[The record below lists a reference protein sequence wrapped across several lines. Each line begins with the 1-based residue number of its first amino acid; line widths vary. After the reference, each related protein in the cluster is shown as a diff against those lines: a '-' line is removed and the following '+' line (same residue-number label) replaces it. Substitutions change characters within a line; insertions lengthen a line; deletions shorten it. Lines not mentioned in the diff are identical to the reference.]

1 MAAPAAVSVVHEHPS
16 LSHSYTVGTSR
27 ACASS
32 FTRSDLVNLSPKS
45 RYLQDRFGRCVFLR
59 GVSLSGLN
67 KLPSKPNGFTHLSE
81 GFFDHEHVSF
91 MDRPFPLSQAHEHLS
106 RLKQWGLT
114 FIRLVVCWEAL
125 EHEGPGIYDQ
135 EYMQYLHELVSLFPK
150 YGMVCYID
158 PHQDVW
164 SRHTGGSGAPTW
176 TLELAGFDIKNLKA
190 TGAAHAH
197 NLHLEPHEPPPKVW
211 PSGYTK
217 LAAATM
223 ATLFWAGDTFAP
235 KRKVK
240 RSLHKGKWGQEVS
253 GEEQLVGLQEF
264 LQQSMIGAFAAL
276 ATKLRDCEAVIG
288 FEVMNEPHRGYIEL
302 MSPFGFN
309 FNTDLAI
316 GYFPTAI
323 QSWALGSG
331 HPVVIDHYGPR
342 FPVTAVTHQV
352 LLSPPSGRTAWK
364 QGTECIWKE
373 HGLWEWQANKGDI
386 GEAVSLR
393 NEYFKKDPQTG
404 KDVEWYRDF
413 YWPFCRAFSERIQTV
428 QPDWNALVGPIPN
441 EFCPKWPIEDRP
453 QNLIFA
459 PHWYDLQALFSK
471 SLGHMSANVQGLSR
485 GMFLLKALY
494 FGPWGLTKNYKKQIR
509 NIVQAAY
516 RNIGEVPVV
525 LGETGVPF
533 DLNDKKAF
541 ETGDYVWQERMMDS
555 ICSAL
560 EQNLVSY
567 NLWHYNP
574 LNEHEYGDAWNAE
587 DFSIFS
593 QSEVTQTALD
603 SVVNESDKLN
613 VGGRALDGFDRPH
626 ACKVAGIPLSTSYS
640 RSRKKFKLR
649 YANPF
654 SPLKFGAR
662 IKQEQA
668 TVDSPPVVAVEPRAR
683 ESEIHLPRR
692 VFGAAHRSGTLVVK
706 LSDGEWKY
714 DEELQTLHVLHV
726 TLEPGFVHTVD
737 ISIRGVSEGPV
748 QALLGFLLVL
758 VIVLSITTGLYD
770 AKMPKIDFEH
780 WGEDEL

>member
-1 MAAPAAVSVVHEHPS
+1 MTAAHAANAIHEHPS
-16 LSHSYTVGTSR
+16 LPQSYTVGSSG
-27 ACASS
+27 ACACS
-32 FTRSDLVNLSPKS
+32 FERADVVNLAES
-45 RYLQDRFGRCVFLR
+45 RYLQDRYGRSVLLR

-91 MDRPFPLSQAHEHLS
+91 IDRPFPLDHAHEHLS
-106 RLKQWGLT
+106 RLRHWGLT

-125 EHEGPGIYDQ
+125 EHEGPGIYDTD
-135 EYMQYLHELVSLFPK
+135 YMQYLRDLVSLFPK
-150 YGMVCYID
+150 YGIVCYVD

-176 TLELAGFDIKNLKA
+176 TLELAGFDIRNLKA

-197 NLHLEPHEPPPKVW
+197 NLHLEPHDPPPKVW

-223 ATLFWAGDTFAP
+223 ATVFWAGDTFAP
-235 KRKVK
+235 KRTVA
-240 RSLHKGKWGQEVS
+240 RSLHKGDWGRGAQD
-253 GEEQLVGLQEF
+253 GEQVGLQQF
-264 LQQSMIGAFAAL
+264 LQQSMIGAFEAL
-276 ATKLRDCEAVIG
+276 ATHLRDCDAVIG
-288 FEVMNEPHRGYIEL
+288 FEVMNEPHRGYIDL
-302 MSPFGFN
+302 LSPYGFN

-316 GYFPTAI
+316 GYFPTAL

-331 HPVVIDHYGPR
+331 HPVLIDHYGPR

-352 LLSPPSGRTAWK
+352 LLSPPNGRTAW
-364 QGTECIWKE
+364 QQDMECIWKQ
-373 HGLWEWQANKGDI
+373 HGLWEWQQSKGDF

-393 NEYFKKDPQTG
+393 NEYFKRNPQTG
-404 KDVEWYRDF
+404 KQVECDF
-413 YWPFCRAFSERIQTV
+413 YWPFCRAFSERMQMV
-428 QPDWNALVGPIPN
+428 RQDWNAFIEPIPN
-441 EFCPKWPIEDRP
+441 EFAPSWPISERP
-453 QNLIFA
+453 GNLVFA

-516 RNIGEVPVV
+516 RKIGEVPIV

-533 DLNDKKAF
+533 DLNGKKAF
-541 ETGDYVWQERMMDS
+541 ETGDYTWQERMMDS

-574 LNEHEYGDAWNAE
+574 LNEHEFGDAWNAE

-593 QSEVTQTALD
+593 RSEVERQGSDVTNSEA
-603 SVVNESDKLN
+603 DKLN
-613 VGGRALDGFDRPH
+613 IGARALDGFDRPF
-626 ACKVAGIPLSTSYS
+626 ACKVAGTPLSTSYS
-640 RSRKKFKLR
+640 RLRRKYKLR

-668 TVDSPPVVAVEPRAR
+668 TVDSPPVVAFEPKAR
-683 ESEIHLPRR
+683 ETEIHLPRR
-692 VFGAAHRSGTLVVK
+692 VFGKAHRQGKLVVRV
-706 LSDGEWKY
+706 SDGEWKY
-714 DEELQTLHVLHV
+714 DPDLQTLYILHV
-726 TLEPGFVHTVD
+726 KLEPGYVHTVD
-737 ISIRGVSEGPV
+737 VSIRDVSDGPM
-748 QALLGFLLVL
+748 QAVMGF
-758 VIVLSITTGLYD
+758 VIVLIIVLSFTTGLFD

-780 WGEDEL
+780 WGEEEL